1 MHVSGKRNIVLS
13 ALRNAATLLSL
24 ILLPLLAASAGAG
37 ADVENASHTREYTL
51 WYRNYDNQATLA
63 LVKLALSHTPEYGK
77 FSIRRSEELTQ
88 GRALKELADTRS
100 STRLD
105 IANVATTAEREDEL
119 NEIPVPVDGGL
130 LGFRVCLVLPK
141 NLEKFENVNNLEA
154 LRESN
159 ISIGQGAH
167 WPDTAILESNGI
179 QVITHTRYEILFGM
193 LRNGRFDCFARGIS
207 EVLYDEA
214 AHDPDEKALVI
225 EPNLLLAYPMPSY
238 LFTAPDDRA
247 TAQRLREGLERA
259 IQDGSFGDY
268 LKTWYGRP
276 VVELGLDQRNVI
288 ILENPFL
295 SEASRNVGR
304 RALEELDRRI
314 ERFQER

>member
-13 ALRNAATLLSL
+13 ALRNAATLLSF
-24 ILLPLLAASAGAG
+24 ILLPLLPASAGG
-37 ADVENASHTREYTL
+37 EDGIENASQAREYTL
-51 WYRNYDNQATLA
+51 WYRNYDNRATLA
-63 LVKLALSHTPEYGK
+63 LVKLALSHTPEYGE
-77 FSIRRSEELTQ
+77 FSIRRSKELTQ

-130 LGFRVCLVLPK
+130 LGFRVCLILPK
-141 NLEKFENVNNLEA
+141 NLEKFENVNSMKA

-167 WPDTAILESNGI
+167 WPDTAILKSNGI
-179 QVITHTRYEILFGM
+179 QVVTHTRYEILFGM
-193 LRNGRFDCFARGIS
+193 LRNDRFDCFARGIS
-207 EVLYDEA
+207 EVLYDKE
-214 AHDPDEKALVI
+214 AHDPAEKALVI
-225 EPNLLLAYPMPSY
+225 EPHLLLAYPMPSY
-238 LFTAPDDRA
+238 LFTAPDDSK
-247 TAQRLREGLERA
+247 TAQRLRVGLERA

-268 LKTWYGRP
+268 LETWYGRP
-276 VVELGLDQRNVI
+276 VAELGLDQRAVI

-304 RALEELDRRI
+304 RALEDLDRRI
-314 ERFQER
+314 KRFQDR